1 MNVVR
6 SWCKDWESSAAVA
19 RAFSIGRNESQ
30 AVTQLLCHIHPKV
43 KDGLVQAVR
52 KRGVT
57 KFLSHEVLAKQV
69 FSQAWSSGQQA
80 MEAWCDQLTNA
91 AGEPKIAFWL
101 RL

>member
-1 MNVVR
+1 M
-6 SWCKDWESSAAVA
+6 A

-52 KRGVT
+52 KRGV
-57 KFLSHEVLAKQV
+57 SHEVLAKQV

-91 AGEPKIAFWL
+91 AGEPKIGYDYDHGFKFKI
-101 RL
+101 